1 MDIGIKTMNT
11 KQIKNI
17 TDLTN
22 EYYLSNDF
30 NMLAD
35 KTKVDYRYCIGILL
49 ATKVDGKS
57 VSGISLT
64 KMTGAIARR
73 SYEVWLARG
82 TYLANAITSV
92 ARKVYSYGMEM
103 GYAESNPF
111 ATYKRKPTHVRRTVW
126 TKEQVV
132 QFLDVA
138 YSDFKYRNVG
148 LIVQMAYEWCQRIG
162 DMRLLQFTNIDY
174 DKSVLNLQQSKR
186 RSVVHLPISL
196 DLFKM
201 LVQQK
206 EEYGFQPY
214 VTPHYKSVRGIYN
227 PYTLVRLSKVGRRLM
242 DMANLPSELRM
253 MDLRRT
259 GTTEMVEAGVSM
271 GQIMSVTGHANPQS
285 VKPYMKNTYDS
296 ANNALTLRKNYG
308 TSR

>member
-1 MDIGIKTMNT
+1 LD
-11 KQIKNI
+11 
-17 TDLTN
+17 
-22 EYYLSNDF
+22 
-30 NMLAD
+30 
-35 KTKVDYRYCIGILL
+35 
-49 ATKVDGKS
+49 TKVDGKTLAALN
-57 VSGISLT
+57 LT
-64 KMTGAIARR
+64 KLSGAIARR
-73 SYEVWLARG
+73 AYEVWLGRG
-82 TYLANAITSV
+82 VYLANAVTSV

-111 ATYKRKPTHVRRTVW
+111 STFKRKSTHVRRTVW
-126 TKEQVV
+126 TQEQVI

-162 DMRLLQFTNIDY
+162 DMRLLQFSSIDF

-196 DLFKM
+196 DLLEM

-214 VTPHYKSVRGIYN
+214 VTPHYRPVRGEYK

-242 DMANLPSELRM
+242 DMAKLPSELRM

-259 GTTEMVEAGVSM
+259 GTTEMVEAGVPM

-285 VKPYMKNTYDS
+285 VKPYMKNTYES
-296 ANNALTLRKNYG
+296 ANNALTLRKTHG
-308 TSR
+308 ISK

>member
-1 MDIGIKTMNT
+1 MDTIADGVGVMN
-11 KQIKNI
+11 I
-17 TDLTN
+17 N
-22 EYYLSNDF
+22 ELVQKYYLSNDF
-30 NMLAD
+30 NGLVD
-35 KTKVDYRYCIGILL
+35 KTKVDYKYCAKVLL
-49 ATKVDGKS
+49 ETKVDGKS
-57 VSGISLT
+57 LSTISLS

-73 SYEVWLARG
+73 AYEQWLSRG
-82 TYLANAITSV
+82 IYQANAITSV

-126 TKEQVV
+126 TKEQVI

-138 YSDFKYRNVG
+138 YSDFQYRNVG

-162 DMRLLQFTNIDY
+162 DMRLLQFTNIDF

-196 DLFKM
+196 DLLKM
-201 LVQQK
+201 LVQQRD
-206 EEYGFQPY
+206 EYGFQPY
-214 VTPHYKSVRGIYN
+214 VTPHYRPVRGEYK
-227 PYTLVRLSKVGRRLM
+227 PYTLVRLSKVGRRVM

-259 GTTEMVEAGVSM
+259 GTTEMVEAGVPM

-296 ANNALTLRKNYG
+296 ANNALTLRKTYG
-308 TSR
+308 TSK